1 MFFLDR
7 AKKVI
12 KKSKNHKNFNNFCK
26 IQHLTKRY
34 HPEEVYK
41 DTYGPTLS
49 NLKIR
54 SMV

>member
-1 MFFLDR
+1 MFFLDW

-12 KKSKNHKNFNNFCK
+12 KKSNNHKNFNNFCK
-26 IQHLTKRY
+26 IQHLTKRF